1 MPLLPPERHG
11 RILSLLA
18 REGSVSVQQL
28 ADSLDVTRETVR
40 RDLDQL
46 ESAGELR
53 RIHGGAVASG
63 STSRTESS
71 LQERLSRHSAQKQD
85 IAAAALH
92 HLPPEDGGSLIIDAG
107 TTTEALADR
116 IAAASNPNTTAS
128 AQPDAGP
135 LPRTGDLALL
145 TTAVPIAHKL
155 SSTGALD
162 VEILGGTIRGITGA
176 AVGQETVEALSRR
189 RADVVFLGTN
199 GVSSEFGLSTP
210 DTAEAAVKGALIR
223 AARKRVLLAD
233 SSKLGETSL
242 VRFGGLED
250 LDVLI
255 TDAAPQPE
263 LAEAL
268 EAAEV
273 DVVVAGSEQTNT
285 TPGGEDA

>member
-1 MPLLPPERHG
+1 MPLLPPERYG
-11 RILSLLA
+11 RILSLLT

-28 ADSLDVTRETVR
+28 ADSLEVTRETVR

-46 ESAGELR
+46 ESAGSLR

-63 STSRTESS
+63 STSRTETS
-71 LQERLSRHSAQKQD
+71 LQERLSRHSAQKQA
-85 IAAAALH
+85 IAAAAVQ
-92 HLPPEDGGSLIIDAG
+92 HLPPEDGGSVIIDAG
-107 TTTEALADR
+107 TTTESLADR
-116 IAAASNPNTTAS
+116 IAAAAAS
-128 AQPDAGP
+128 GQPDADL
-135 LPRTGDLALL
+135 LPRAEGLALI

-155 SSTGALD
+155 SSTGVLD

-176 AVGQETVEALSRR
+176 AVGQQTVETLSRR

-199 GVSSEFGLSTP
+199 GVCGDFGLSTP
-210 DTAEAAVKGALIR
+210 DTAEAAVKTALIR

-255 TDAAPQPE
+255 TDAAPQLE

-273 DVVVAGSEQTNT
+273 DVVVTGTQQSWADQ
-285 TPGGEDA
+285 GGEAA

>member
-11 RILSLLA
+11 RILSLLT

-28 ADSLDVTRETVR
+28 ADSLEVTRETVR

-46 ESAGELR
+46 ESAGSLR

-63 STSRTESS
+63 ATSRTETS
-71 LQERLSRHSAQKQD
+71 LQERLSRRSAQKQA
-85 IAAAALH
+85 IAAAAVQ
-92 HLPPEDGGSLIIDAG
+92 HLPPEDGGSVIIDAG

-116 IAAASNPNTTAS
+116 IAAAAS
-128 AQPDAGP
+128 PSAATPGQRD
-135 LPRTGDLALL
+135 TG
-145 TTAVPIAHKL
+145 V
-155 SSTGALD
+155 LD

-176 AVGQETVEALSRR
+176 AVGQQTVETLSRR

-199 GVSSEFGLSTP
+199 GVCDDFGLSTP
-210 DTAEAAVKGALIR
+210 DTAEAAVKTALIR
-223 AARKRVLLAD
+223 AARKRVLLVD

-255 TDAAPQPE
+255 TDAAPQPD

-273 DVVVAGSEQTNT
+273 DVVIAPTDQQAGE
-285 TPGGEDA
+285 AA

>member
-11 RILSLLA
+11 RILSLLT

-28 ADSLDVTRETVR
+28 ADSLEVTRETVR

-46 ESAGELR
+46 ESAGSLR

-63 STSRTESS
+63 ATSRTETS
-71 LQERLSRHSAQKQD
+71 LQERLSRRSAQKQA
-85 IAAAALH
+85 IAAAAVQ
-92 HLPPEDGGSLIIDAG
+92 HLPPEDGGSVIIDAG

-116 IAAASNPNTTAS
+116 IAAAAS
-128 AQPDAGP
+128 PSAATPGQRDAGA
-135 LPRTGDLALL
+135 LPRAEDLALI

-155 SSTGALD
+155 SSTGVLD

-176 AVGQETVEALSRR
+176 AVGQQTVETLSRR

-199 GVSSEFGLSTP
+199 GVCDDFGLSTP
-210 DTAEAAVKGALIR
+210 DTAEAAVKTALIR
-223 AARKRVLLAD
+223 AARKRVLLVD

-242 VRFGGLED
+242 VRFGGLEE

-255 TDAAPQPE
+255 TDAAPQPD

-273 DVVVAGSEQTNT
+273 DVVIAPADQQAGE
-285 TPGGEDA
+285 AA